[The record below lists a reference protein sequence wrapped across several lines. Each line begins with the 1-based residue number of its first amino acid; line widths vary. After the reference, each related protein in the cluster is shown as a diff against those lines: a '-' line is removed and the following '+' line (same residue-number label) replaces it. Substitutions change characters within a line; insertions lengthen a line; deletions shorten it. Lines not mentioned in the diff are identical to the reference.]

1 MPHKKKVVIAPKKL
15 TRLKKKTEKKSKASS
30 WIEHVKK
37 VRSKMPKGTSYKSA
51 LKEASKT
58 WKK

>member
-1 MPHKKKVVIAPKKL
+1 MPHKKKRCDCPKEID
-15 TRLKKKTEKKSKASS
+15 TSEKKTEKKSKASS

-37 VRSKMPKGTSYKSA
+37 VRSKMPKGTSYKTA